1 MKIGKTILEDLT
13 EEDAHA
19 LRQMAFSVVCGGEV
33 PAEALAIM
41 SEWIAAHGASVA
53 DGKPVAA
60 FTMVA
65 MLSLLVR
72 EETARMADAVIPEDD
87 AEALLRRLSRHF
99 GEPVKPIG
107 RYCKGLQDWECALRG
122 RAERARAKLFPGID
136 GDYHRDPT
144 LKEAAEKAW
153 ADYQDAKRKFGNPHK
168 AYHDAGMKPD
178 ERMYALDELW
188 RCEDM
193 VREVEH
199 VFLSIRK
206 SNLLARVLYDGEK
219 VRTTQCPEHKGK
231 WNGQAMLMGC
241 PHKCG
246 GTGWLREE
254 PAK

>member
-72 EETARMADAVIPEDD
+72 EETARRADAVIPEDD
-87 AEALLRRLSRHF
+87 AEALLKRLSRHF

-107 RYCKGLQDWECALRG
+107 RYCEGLRSWEVALRD
-122 RAERARAKLFPGID
+122 RAARTRAALFPGID
-136 GDYHRDPT
+136 GDHYKDPS
-144 LKEAAEKAW
+144 LKETVEKAW
-153 ADYQDAKRKFGNPHK
+153 ADYQAAKRDFANPHK
-168 AYHDAGMKPD
+168 AYHGAGMKPD
-178 ERMYALDELW
+178 ARLYALDTLW
-188 RCEDM
+188 RDEAAAN
-193 VREVEH
+193 EVSH

-206 SNLLARVLYDGEK
+206 SNFLARVLYGGEK

-254 PAK
+254 PTK